1 VNVGEVL
8 LHVLIV
14 LVAAKVAAEAAER
27 LNVPAVVGEILA
39 GVLIGPSVLGWIGP
53 DDVLRVLGQ
62 LGVILLLFEVGLEM
76 DLAEL
81 MAVGRAS
88 VLVASTGVVVPMVL
102 GFALMVA
109 FGHDANSA
117 LFVGAALT
125 ATSVGITARVFGD
138 LKALASPEA
147 RTVLGAAVADDV
159 MGLVILTVVVRIVSS
174 GTVSVSTV
182 VGIVLV
188 ALAFLVVGGL
198 VGLRL
203 APPLFG
209 LVDRFSR
216 ASGTLVALALAF
228 TLVFSKLAQG
238 AKLAPIVG
246 AFVAGLALSG
256 SAQSERIRRE
266 LTPVGHLFIPVFFLQ
281 IGIDARL
288 SEFARPSVLALAGA
302 LLVAAVVGKLV
313 SPLGAIGSPG
323 DKLLIG
329 IGMIPRGEVG
339 LIFATLGLQNRILGQ
354 NLYASILLV
363 VLVTTL
369 VTPPLLRWRL
379 LRMTRRPPAARP
391 VLAPP
396 PGGWFEIRDGT
407 FDLAGD
413 PPNHLVLHLALQ
425 AALLAAERRPGP
437 RVLDWLAS
445 VPSGPLPWDRA
456 ATGELFALLRGGSVR
471 TWRFLEAT
479 GVLER
484 ALPELAE
491 AARARRDDAFEL
503 DPTHPWRWQLVDRL
517 RELPTRDEV
526 AANELA
532 ELVHP
537 QWLLLAALVL
547 ETAGDSPAP
556 VVSARRLVG
565 RLDLGAAAEEEIALL
580 VGGSGLLRAAI
591 RRWTATEHIVLQIA
605 AHLDRPER
613 ARALYLLTLAQD
625 DFDRPERARLDELYR
640 LIQAALARP
649 ELTGLEARNLLQRR
663 RAEAIRFA
671 DVAPDSSVAER
682 IEQAPRAF
690 VLAQSPAELAGAVL
704 LVDPL
709 PPRRDPRVVVTPLPA
724 TDHWRVG
731 VVARDRP
738 GLLAVVAAVLA
749 QIGVNVTRAVVASWP
764 DGATLVSVDGA
775 GPEPRG
781 EAVVHQL
788 RTAAGDLASPRPI
801 VDAWV
806 EVDDDASPWYSICT
820 VGAGDR
826 LGLLAAIAAA
836 LVADG
841 AEVHTARVETVDGSA
856 VDTFE
861 LTDRYGH
868 KLTADAASHLRTVL
882 TTGTDGKP
890 SRRWARAKLIWN

>member
-8 LHVLIV
+8 LHILIV

-39 GVLIGPSVLGWIGP
+39 GVLIGPSVLGWIGS

-62 LGVILLLFEVGLEM
+62 LGVILLLLEVGLEM
-76 DLAEL
+76 DLTEL

-88 VLVASTGVVVPMVL
+88 LLVASTGVVVPMAL
-102 GFALMVA
+102 GFALAVA
-109 FGHDANSA
+109 FGQDANTS

-182 VGIVLV
+182 GWVVVV
-188 ALAFLVVGGL
+188 AVAFLVVGGFL
-198 VGLRL
+198 GIRL

-209 LVDRFSR
+209 WVDRFSR
-216 ASGTLVALALAF
+216 AAGTLVALALAF
-228 TLVFSKLAQG
+228 TLGFAKVAQG

-246 AFVAGLALSG
+246 AFVAGVALSR

-266 LTPVGHLFIPVFFLQ
+266 LTPLGHVFIPVFFLQ

-288 SEFARPSVLALAGA
+288 SEFARPAVLGLAAA
-302 LLVAAVVGKLV
+302 LLAAAVVGKLV

-339 LIFATLGLQNRILGQ
+339 LIFATLGLQNSILGQ

-379 LRMTRRPPAARP
+379 LQMTRMPSAVRP
-391 VLAPP
+391 VVPPP
-396 PGGWFEIRDGT
+396 PGGWFERRDGT
-407 FDLAGD
+407 FDLAAD
-413 PPNHLVLHLALQ
+413 PPNHLALHIALQ
-425 AALLAAERRPGP
+425 AALLAADRRPGP
-437 RVLDWLAS
+437 HVLDWLAS
-445 VPSGPLPWDRA
+445 VPPGPLPWDQA
-456 ATGELFALLRGGSVR
+456 ATEELFALLRGGSVR
-471 TWRFLEAT
+471 SWRFMEAT
-479 GVLER
+479 GVLDR

-491 AARARRDDAFEL
+491 AARTRRDDPFEL
-503 DPTHPWRWQLVDRL
+503 DPTRPWRWQLVDRI
-517 RELPTRDEV
+517 RELPARDEV
-526 AANELA
+526 AARELA
-532 ELVHP
+532 ELSHP
-537 QWLLLAALVL
+537 EWLLLAALVL
-547 ETAGDSPAP
+547 ETAGESPAP

-580 VGGSGLLRAAI
+580 VGEHGLMRAAI
-591 RRWTATEHIVLQIA
+591 RRRTATEQIVLQIA

-625 DFDRPERARLDELYR
+625 DFDRSDRARLDEVYR

-663 RAEAIRFA
+663 RSEAIRLA
-671 DVAPDSSVAER
+671 GVAPDSPVAKR
-682 IEQAPRAF
+682 IEQSPRAF
-690 VLAQSPAELAGAVL
+690 ALAQSPSELARAVL

-709 PPRRDPRVVVTPLPA
+709 PAPGEPRVAVDLVPGEDRWL
-724 TDHWRVG
+724 VG

-738 GLLAVVAAVLA
+738 GLLAGVAAVLA
-749 QIGVNVTRAVVASWP
+749 QIGLNVTRAVVATWP
-764 DGATLVSVDGA
+764 DGGTVVSLDGDGA
-775 GPEPRG
+775 EPRADMVVERLRATG
-781 EAVVHQL
+781 AVL
-788 RTAAGDLASPRPI
+788 SPTPI
-801 VDAWV
+801 VDAWM
-806 EVDDDASPWYSICT
+806 EVDDDASPWYSVCT

-826 LGLLAAIAAA
+826 PGLLAAIAAGFLA
-836 LVADG
+836 GG
-841 AEVHTARVETVDGSA
+841 AEVHTARVETVEDSA

-868 KLTADAASHLRTVL
+868 KLTADAADHLRAIL
-882 TTGTDGKP
+882 ISGGDGKR